1 VFTNLYRHRE
11 SIGRLGGHNWEVE
24 VTPMQIRSLAHLALP
39 LAITL
44 TAASFGCGGSAAEQ
58 ATSATSAATRAPVA
72 QSTHGPLKLVGD
84 ALGDVPMTAPQRAQI
99 EQLATEAEAR
109 HAAARATR
117 RDLTLAVAA
126 QLEAGNIDRAALRP
140 KIDAVAA
147 AVAAS
152 QPADRA
158 AFERLHALLGPDQRT
173 AFVDALEARMHER
186 MGETRGKGGMLHWAQ
201 ELKLSDDQRAQIK
214 AALEQHFH
222 AGAGERG
229 GGKAWTDRAERGAK
243 LLAAFKQDR
252 FVIDEVAPAQEVGQ
266 QAARSSDWFLG
277 MAEAALPILTP
288 EQRAIAAQ
296 KLRARAEQAEA
307 AGPMMP

>member
-1 VFTNLYRHRE
+1 
-11 SIGRLGGHNWEVE
+11 
-24 VTPMQIRSLAHLALP
+24 MQIRSLACLALP

-44 TAASFGCGGSAAEQ
+44 TAAAFGCGGSAAEQ
-58 ATSATSAATRAPVA
+58 ATSVTSAATRAPVA
-72 QSTHGPLKLVGD
+72 QNTHGPLKLVGD

-109 HAAARATR
+109 HAGARAARK
-117 RDLTLAVAA
+117 DLTLAVAA

-147 AVAAS
+147 AAAAS

-173 AFVDALEARMHER
+173 AFVDALETRLHER
-186 MGETRGKGGMLHWAQ
+186 MGEGRGKGGMMQWAQ

-214 AALEQHFH
+214 AAFEQHFH
-222 AGAGERG
+222 AAAGEGG
-229 GGKAWTDRAERGAK
+229 GGKPWMGRAERGAK

-252 FVIDEVAPAQEVGQ
+252 FVIDEVAPAQAAGRQV
-266 QAARSSDWFLG
+266 ARSSDWFLG
-277 MAEAALPILTP
+277 MAESALPILTP

-296 KLRARAEQAEA
+296 KLRERAEQPEA